1 MAVRSAALVGV
12 AAASIV
18 VHAGRG
24 GAVAVDVCSRVD
36 APSRLGATI
45 AKVVVAANVL
55 RRPGARGRVWRA
67 PTSTEWGD
75 NPSWLLVL
83 GCTVDAGG
91 RSWLRVAV
99 PVRPNGASGWIRA
112 DYVLLGHSD
121 YRIQISTSRA
131 DVSVYR
137 RGLLVG
143 RSRAVVGATGT
154 PTPHGLFA
162 VYDPVAQPRADGFV
176 GPWVIHLTA
185 HSDVLDDF
193 GGGPGRVAIHGRGGA
208 SLRVPLGSAA
218 SHGCVRVDND
228 IVSWLARTIP
238 VGSPVL
244 IAP

>member
-1 MAVRSAALVGV
+1 MRSAALVGV

-18 VHAGRG
+18 VQAGRG
-24 GAVAVDVCSRVD
+24 AAAAADVCSRAG
-36 APSRLGATI
+36 APSGVGATI
-45 AKVVVAANVL
+45 AKVVVAANLL
-55 RRPGARGRVWRA
+55 RRPGAGGRVWRA
-67 PTSTEWGD
+67 PTSTAWGD
-75 NPSWLLVL
+75 DPSWLLVL
-83 GCTVDAGG
+83 GCSVDGEG
-91 RSWLRVAV
+91 RSWLRVAL

-112 DYVLLGHSD
+112 DYVLLGHSV
-121 YRIQISTSRA
+121 YRIEISTSRA

-137 RGLLVG
+137 RGVLVR
-143 RSRAVVGATGT
+143 RSRAVVGAPGT

-218 SHGCVRVDND
+218 SHGCVRVDSEL
-228 IVSWLARTIP
+228 VSWLARTIP
-238 VGSPVL
+238 VGTPVL
-244 IAP
+244 IAR

>member
-1 MAVRSAALVGV
+1 MRLAVLVGV
-12 AAASIV
+12 AVVSIVAQAGYGGIAAS
-18 VHAGRG
+18 AF
-24 GAVAVDVCSRVD
+24 CSRVD

-55 RRPGARGRVWRA
+55 RRPGAGSRFWRA

-83 GCTVDAGG
+83 GCTVDLDG
-91 RSWLRVAV
+91 RSWLRVAL

-112 DYVLLGHSD
+112 DYVLLGRSD
-121 YRIQISTSRA
+121 YRIEISTSRA

-137 RGLLVG
+137 RGVLVR
-143 RSRAVVGATGT
+143 RSGAVVGAPAT

-162 VYDPVAQPRADGFV
+162 VYDPVAQSRADGFV
-176 GPWVIHLTA
+176 GPWVLHLTA
-185 HSDVLDDF
+185 HSDVLDDY
-193 GGGPGRVAIHGRGGA
+193 GGGAGRVAIHGRGGV
-208 SLRVPLGSAA
+208 SLRVPLGTAA

-228 IVSWLARTIP
+228 LVTWLAWTIP
-238 VGSPVL
+238 AGSPVL